1 MRFLVS
7 DGEHVDKGQPFAEIE
22 VMKMVM
28 PVCASL
34 SGCMKFQQNAG
45 SILNPG
51 TILGTLELDDPSSIS
66 KVINQ
71 NCVIVL
77 RERDRER

>member
-1 MRFLVS
+1 MS
-7 DGEHVDKGQPFAEIE
+7 DGEHVDKGQPFAEVE

-28 PVCASL
+28 PVCATL
-34 SGCMKFQQNAG
+34 SGSLKFQQNAG

-66 KVINQ
+66 KVFILCADGGNFYF
-71 NCVIVL
+71 L
-77 RERDRER
+77 REKQ